1 MKKIGIGENYE
12 YDYNTK
18 EAYNSFRTN
27 LRFCGDDIKIVMITS
42 CTPEEGKS
50 LSAMS
55 LARACAEDG
64 MRILFIDA
72 DLRRSRLVNT
82 FKIKA
87 NTPLKGLSH
96 YLSGQ
101 ESLGG
106 IIYTTGVKDFEIV
119 LAGPSSPNPTELLG
133 NKKFRTL
140 LEHARENYDMV
151 IIDTPPLGSV
161 IDAAVIAP
169 QCDGAVLLIESEVIS
184 RRFAVEI
191 KEQLEFAGCR
201 ILGAALNKVRVNKK
215 HYNGYYR
222 RYYSG
227 YYGSSSNLYDEL
239 AHEEK

>member
-27 LRFCGDDIKIVMITS
+27 LRFCGDDIKIDMITS

-106 IIYTTGVKDFEIV
+106 IIY
-119 LAGPSSPNPTELLG
+119 TELLG

-239 AHEEK
+239 THEEK